1 MPGAP
6 ETTGDAALRYALIG
20 APYDGS
26 ATLGWPGSR
35 YGPEEV
41 RRALRWLARRAEGGE
56 IYSLDDDLNVPWDP
70 AWLVDAGD
78 ASVVPSDDAKTRAAV
93 RDAVAGRLGRGDVP
107 VLVGGD
113 DSVSFP
119 FLQALHDAA
128 PGPIGLVHLDAHL
141 DLMDA
146 SEAQGRYSHSSGIR
160 RSLELPRL
168 DGRRVIQIGTRNFNY
183 PASKRFVDASGVTQ
197 LPAREFE
204 RIGTQ
209 AAAERALAA
218 VAGADRV
225 ALVIDIDVLDPA
237 FAPGCG
243 AFEPGGLTSRQ
254 LLDFVQILAP
264 RITALAVTEVNP
276 LVDFRNLTAT
286 VAASTIFHF
295 AIAHARHRPAP
306 SARRT
311 ARNPRT
317 A

>member
-1 MPGAP
+1 MPGAH
-6 ETTGDAALRYALIG
+6 ETTRHAARYALIG

-56 IYSLDDDLNVPWDP
+56 IYALDDNLNVPWDP

-78 ASVVPSDDAKTRAAV
+78 APVVPSDDARTRAGVHA
-93 RDAVAGRLGRGDVP
+93 AVADRLGRGEVP

-128 PGPIGLVHLDAHL
+128 PGPIGLIHLDAHL

-160 RSLELPRL
+160 RGLELPRL
-168 DGRRVIQIGTRNFNY
+168 DGRSVIQVGTRNFNY
-183 PASKRFVDASGVTQ
+183 PASKRFVDASRVTE
-197 LPAREFE
+197 LPAREFA

-209 AAAERALAA
+209 AAAERALAV
-218 VAGADRV
+218 VAGKDRV
-225 ALVIDIDVLDPA
+225 ALIIDIDVLDPA

-254 LLDFVQILAP
+254 LLDFVQIVAP
-264 RITALAVTEVNP
+264 RISALAVTEVNP
-276 LVDFRNLTAT
+276 LVDFRNLTAS

-295 AIAHARHRPAP
+295 MIAHARHHQAPATRAAARDP
-306 SARRT
+306 HSA
-311 ARNPRT
+311 
-317 A
+317 